1 MEWLKENSRE
11 FTDPVLIPSRGQRRT
26 GQRKR
31 LQRVF
36 WRYRSEDKTLK
47 IYAKLFHEIYNEV
60 EKEEVIDD
68 TLLWIEKHL

>member
-1 MEWLKENSRE
+1 MAERKQQGVHRSC
-11 FTDPVLIPSRGQRRT
+11 TDPSRGQRRT

-36 WRYRSEDKTLK
+36 WRYRSEEKTLK